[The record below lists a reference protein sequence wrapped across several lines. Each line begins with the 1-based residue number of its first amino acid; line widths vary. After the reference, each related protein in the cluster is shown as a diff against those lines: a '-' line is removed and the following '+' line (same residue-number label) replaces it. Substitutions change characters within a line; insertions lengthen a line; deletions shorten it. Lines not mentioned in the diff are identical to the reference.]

1 MQIVTIISDFGNKD
15 YYAGALKGAILCK
28 SPVLNLVDITH
39 EVEPYNIV
47 QAAFVLKNIYAEF
60 PVGTIH
66 LVAVNCTYDKI
77 YEFVCLRHEGHY
89 FIAPDNGVLSLV
101 FKNTKPENI
110 VKINNEDK
118 GHFLVKNIFS
128 NTISQ
133 IVEGVNFEEMGKTG
147 DTLMERITLQPV
159 FTPTRI
165 RGTVIYIDN
174 FENVILNITKELFEK
189 GRNGR
194 SFSLYFKRN
203 DPITFLGENYFDVQ
217 VGEMLCLFNAAGYL
231 EIAINMGKAA
241 SLLGLKV
248 EDIIEIVFD

>member
-28 SPVLNLVDITH
+28 SPTINLVDVTH
-39 EVEPYNIV
+39 EIEPYNIV

-60 PVGTIH
+60 PIGTIH
-66 LVAVNCTYDKI
+66 LVAVNCTYDKV
-77 YEFVCLRHEGHY
+77 YEFVCLRHEDHY

-101 FKNTKPENI
+101 FKNTKPENL

-128 NTISQ
+128 NTVAQ
-133 IVEGVNFEEMGKTG
+133 IMQGVSFEEMGKIG
-147 DTLMERITLQPV
+147 DTLVERITLQPV

-174 FENVILNITKELFEK
+174 FENVILNITKEIFEK

-194 SFSLYFKRN
+194 AFSLFFKRN
-203 DPITFLGENYFDVQ
+203 DPITFIGENYFDVQ
-217 VGEMLCLFNAAGYL
+217 VGETLCLFNAAGYL

-248 EDIIEIVFD
+248 EDVVEIIFD